1 MKNVCVT
8 LACLLSLSVPP
19 QANAESE
26 PNILLRPWTTEFEM
40 PPFEEIR
47 VTDYIPAFDAAASLQ
62 NELIAAI
69 VAVDAPPTFDNTI
82 APYERS
88 RSELYRV
95 VRAFLP
101 VAQSM
106 RNEAVNAASS
116 YIFPAF
122 AAHEEEIFLN
132 RRIFNRVHAIYE
144 TRFERDLDPDQ
155 IRLVELIHQEFLKSG
170 VGVAEDR
177 KARLAGVSARIAE
190 LQQKFDTN
198 NTEESDA
205 FEYLVTDQAS
215 LGELPDAI
223 VSTARQR
230 AIDRGH
236 ECECWSLG
244 VSRSLFEQVMVASP
258 DRELR
263 KAIYTAR
270 MGLGSNANEWNNEA
284 ILNELLEL
292 RAERAAIMGY
302 GSYAQFRT
310 KYAMAES
317 PANVET
323 LLGALEK
330 PLLKAVED
338 EAAMIARAMKNDG
351 VEGDLKPWDWDYYAE
366 KVRSSVYSVDSDEL
380 REYFKLDNV
389 IKGSFGVASRLFGI
403 EFVERDDLP
412 RWHPDQRVYEV
423 RGKGG
428 RHVGILMADFYAREG
443 KRGGAWTDEIRVAES
458 MDRPLSGIAAIN
470 FNLTRP
476 ADGAETLLTQSEGE
490 TVLHELG
497 HAMQTILSTQRYVR
511 LSGFNYLPRDGS
523 EYPSQVLE
531 FWFNVPEVIHSIGKH
546 VETGKRI
553 PDELLERLTA
563 ASRFNLAR
571 TKVHLIELSRI
582 DLALH
587 GVAAGKD
594 IDSVKIASAIKASH
608 KLPGYVGE
616 RYGLMN
622 FRHIV
627 SIAYD
632 AQFYGYLWADVIA
645 ADAFGRFEE
654 EGYFDRSAARAL
666 KRLVFEAGA
675 SLPPLDGFME
685 FRGREPDPAAF
696 VRSVTK

>member
-1 MKNVCVT
+1 MKNVSIALLCILTPLVT
-8 LACLLSLSVPP
+8 SSAS
-19 QANAESE
+19 ADEE
-26 PNILLRPWTTEFEM
+26 TNILLREWTTEFEM
-40 PPFEEIR
+40 PPFEDIQ

-62 NELIAAI
+62 NERIEAI
-69 VAVDAPPTFDNTI
+69 IAVDEPPTFENTI

-88 RSELYRV
+88 RSELYRAL
-95 VRAFLP
+95 RAFLP

-106 RNEAVNAASS
+106 RSEAVNEASS

-132 RRIFNRVHAIYE
+132 TRIFDRVNAIYE
-144 TRFERDLDPDQ
+144 TRFEGDLEADQ
-155 IRLVELIHQEFLKSG
+155 IRLVELIHQEFLKYG
-170 VGVAEDR
+170 VGVPEDK
-177 KARLAGVSARIAE
+177 KARLAAVSARIAE
-190 LQQKFDTN
+190 LQQTFDTN

-205 FEYLVTDQAS
+205 FEYLVTNQVL
-215 LGELPDAI
+215 LGDLPETVVAA
-223 VSTARQR
+223 ARQR

-244 VSRSLFEQVMVASP
+244 VSRSLYEQVMAMSP

-270 MGLGSNANEWNNEA
+270 MGLGSNDNQWNNEA
-284 ILNELLEL
+284 VLNELLGL
-292 RAERAAIMGY
+292 RAERAALMGY
-302 GSYAQFRT
+302 GSYAEFRT

-317 PANVET
+317 RANVEV
-323 LLGALEK
+323 LLQALET
-330 PLLKAVED
+330 PLLKAVEK
-338 EAAMIARAMKNDG
+338 EADLIAKAMKDDG
-351 VEGDLKPWDWDYYAE
+351 VEGDLQPWDWEYYAE
-366 KVRSSVYSVDSDEL
+366 KVRRSVYSVDSDEV
-380 REYFKLDNV
+380 RKYFTLDNV
-389 IKGSFGVASRLFGI
+389 IQGSFGVASRLFGV

-423 RGKGG
+423 REKGG

-443 KRGGAWTDEIRVAES
+443 KRGGAWTDEIRVAER
-458 MDRPLSGIAAIN
+458 MDRPLSGIAAVN
-470 FNLTRP
+470 FNLTKP
-476 ADGAETLLTQSEGE
+476 AGGGETLLTQSEGE

-531 FWFNVPEVIHSIGKH
+531 FWFNVPDVINLIGKH
-546 VETGKRI
+546 VETGKGI
-553 PDELLERLTA
+553 PAELLERLAA

-587 GVAAGKD
+587 GVAAGGAV
-594 IDSVKIASAIKASH
+594 DSVKIANTIKASH

-616 RYGLMN
+616 RYGLTN

-627 SIAYD
+627 SIGYD

-654 EGYFDRSAARAL
+654 DGYFDKKAAKAL

-675 SLPPLDGFME
+675 SLPPLEGFRE
-685 FRGREPDPAAF
+685 FRGRDPDPAAF
-696 VRSVTK
+696 VVSVTH

>member
-1 MKNVCVT
+1 MKNVSIA
-8 LACLLSLSVPP
+8 LLCLLAPLIASDAS
-19 QANAESE
+19 ADEEA
-26 PNILLRPWTTEFEM
+26 NILLREWTTEFEM
-40 PPFEEIR
+40 PPFEDIQ

-62 NELIAAI
+62 NERIAAI
-69 VAVDAPPTFDNTI
+69 VAINDPPTFKNTI
-82 APYERS
+82 EPYERS

-106 RNEAVNAASS
+106 RSEAVNEASS

-132 RRIFNRVHAIYE
+132 KRIFDRVDAIYE
-144 TRFERDLDPDQ
+144 TRLQRDLDADQ
-155 IRLVELIHQEFLKSG
+155 IRLVELVHQEFLKYG
-170 VGVAEDR
+170 VGVAEDK
-177 KARLAGVSARIAE
+177 KARLAEVSARIAE

-205 FEYLVTDQAS
+205 FEYLVTDQVL
-215 LGELPDAI
+215 LGDLPETVVAA
-223 VSTARQR
+223 ARQR

-244 VSRSLFEQVMVASP
+244 VSRSLFEQVMTASP

-270 MGLGSNANEWNNEA
+270 MGLGSNDNQWNNEA
-284 ILNELLEL
+284 ILNELLAL

-302 GSYAQFRT
+302 ESYAEFRT

-317 PANVET
+317 PANVER
-323 LLGALEK
+323 LLTALEI
-330 PLLKAVED
+330 PLLKAVEE
-338 EAAMIARAMKNDG
+338 EAALIAKAMKDDG
-351 VEGDLKPWDWDYYAE
+351 VEGDLQPWDWEYYAE
-366 KVRSSVYSVDSDEL
+366 KVRRSVYSVDSDEV
-380 REYFKLDNV
+380 REYFTLDNV
-389 IKGSFGVASRLFGI
+389 IKGSLGVASRLFGV

-412 RWHPDQRVYEV
+412 RWLPDQRVYEV
-423 RGKGG
+423 REKGG

-458 MDRPLSGIAAIN
+458 MDRPISGIAAIN
-470 FNLTRP
+470 FNLTKP
-476 ADGAETLLTQSEGE
+476 ADGGETLLTQSEGE

-531 FWFNVPEVIHSIGKH
+531 FWFNVPEVINSIGRH
-546 VETGKRI
+546 VETGKSI
-553 PDELLERLTA
+553 PEELLEQLAA

-587 GVAAGKD
+587 GVAAGGEV
-594 IDSVKIASAIKASH
+594 DSVKIASTIKASH
-608 KLPGYVGE
+608 HLPRYVGE

-645 ADAFGRFEE
+645 ADAFGRFAED
-654 EGYFDRSAARAL
+654 GYFDKKAASDL

-675 SLPPLDGFME
+675 SLPPLEGFTE
-685 FRGREPDPAAF
+685 LRGRTPDPSAF